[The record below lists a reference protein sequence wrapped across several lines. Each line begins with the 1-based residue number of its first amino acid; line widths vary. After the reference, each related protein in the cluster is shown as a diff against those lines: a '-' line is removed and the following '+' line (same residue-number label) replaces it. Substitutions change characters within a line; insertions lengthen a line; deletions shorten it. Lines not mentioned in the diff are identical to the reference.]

1 MATKASCWSITIN
14 NPTQEDLE
22 AWKNAKLLNWVK
34 DVQGQLEQGENK
46 TPHIQGLLK
55 TEYIRFSQVKKAFPR
70 AHIEPAKNKHALA
83 QYVQKEE
90 TRLATIET
98 TKVAS
103 PQIVQERLTSIVEDR
118 IFHKGF
124 PVRYYEIVDKH
135 CQRHWASEVI
145 FEEEQNQYV
154 ANVKRNRKWIHENA
168 DKLIDEVVSGLIED
182 GYYGIEFVI
191 ANNQVRN
198 GYKKYISSI
207 VIRHYASSQRQH
219 SSEAIQSQEGD
230 AEEDRLD

>member
-1 MATKASCWSITIN
+1 MAKASCWSITIN
-14 NPTQEDLE
+14 NPTSEDLE

-46 TPHIQGLLK
+46 TPHVQGLLK
-55 TEYIRFSQVKKAFPR
+55 TEYIRFAQVKKAFPR

-103 PQIVQERLTSIVEDR
+103 PQIVQQRLTSIVGDR

-124 PVRYYEIVDKH
+124 PVRYFEIYDKD
-135 CQRHWASEVI
+135 CRRHWASEVL
-145 FEEEQNQYV
+145 FEEEQNQFIE
-154 ANVKRNRKWIHENA
+154 NVKRNRKWIHENA
-168 DKLIDEVVSGLIED
+168 DKLIDEVVSTLIEE

-198 GYKKYISSI
+198 GYKKFISSI
-207 VIRHYASSQRQH
+207 IIRHYASSQCDH
-219 SSEAIQSQEGD
+219 PCEASQGESQ
-230 AEEDRLD
+230 ARNEDLD